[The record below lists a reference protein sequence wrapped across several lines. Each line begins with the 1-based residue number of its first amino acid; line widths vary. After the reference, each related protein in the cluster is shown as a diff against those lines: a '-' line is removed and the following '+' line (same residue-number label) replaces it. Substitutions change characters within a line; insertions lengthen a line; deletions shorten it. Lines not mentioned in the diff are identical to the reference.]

1 MAKKQKVG
9 KEEKKEAKLRK
20 KAEGNTLEAIETKK
34 TVIKSVTAAVCA
46 AAVCIS
52 ANSAVGS
59 YSDAIIAAAN
69 AKANPTSASTGE
81 ADSTEAEYIYDASFE
96 NTDSETVPEEA
107 ASVDGS
113 IAAEDTADNTQADES
128 AADVKTEKSE
138 NSNDP
143 TKFNKAQ
150 VVNYYN
156 TCLKNTYNLPKLT
169 ISKTE
174 DIKIVIDDITPG
186 GDGMVKFGNKVINK
200 YAKATDYTDTF
211 ANGKS
216 TSGGDDAQEFS
227 MHANLDPAGAKT
239 ATVTKKGDGYEI
251 NIAVASEKASLEK
264 RPVYNS
270 QCSNPLDLGAIDL
283 FGLKITQADF
293 NYPGTTL
300 KAVVDSK
307 GRVTSAVTYMPMN
320 GSGAGKLI
328 ISGGATVHGSMTKSA
343 KFSF

>member
-1 MAKKQKVG
+1 MAKKQKLS
-9 KEEKKEAKLRK
+9 KAEKKEAKLQK
-20 KAEGNTLEAIETKK
+20 KAEGSAPEAIETKK

-52 ANSAVGS
+52 ANSAVS
-59 YSDAIIAAAN
+59 NYSDAVVAAAN
-69 AKANPTSASTGE
+69 AKANPTSAS
-81 ADSTEAEYIYDASFE
+81 ADESDNTEAEYTDSVSFE
-96 NTDSETVPEEA
+96 DTGTEAVSEGTESTDEGIPSDEAQQAEKNET
-107 ASVDGS
+107 
-113 IAAEDTADNTQADES
+113 DTKQ
-128 AADVKTEKSE
+128 TEKAD

-143 TKFNKAQ
+143 TKFTKAQ

-174 DIKIVIDDITPG
+174 DIKIVIDDVNPG
-186 GDGMVKFGNKVINK
+186 GDGVVNLGNKIINK
-200 YAKATDYTDTF
+200 YAKATDFTDTF

-216 TSGGDDAQEFS
+216 TTGGDDAQEFS

-251 NIAVASEKASLEK
+251 NIAVASEKATLER

-300 KAVVDSK
+300 RAVVDSK

>member
-1 MAKKQKVG
+1 MSAKKQKLS
-9 KEEKKEAKLRK
+9 KEEKKEAKLQK
-20 KAEGNTLEAIETKK
+20 KAEGNTPEAIETKK
-34 TVIKSVTAAVCA
+34 AVIKSVTAAICA
-46 AAVCIS
+46 AAVCIT

-59 YSDAIIAAAN
+59 YSDALIDA
-69 AKANPTSASTGE
+69 AKAKTNSVSASETE
-81 ADSTEAEYIYDASFE
+81 NAEAEYADDISFE
-96 NTDSETVPEEA
+96 NTDTEAVSEEA
-107 ASVDGS
+107 ENS
-113 IAAEDTADNTQADES
+113 DES
-128 AADVKTEKSE
+128 LPSDEAQQTEEVKPDAQQTEKAAD
-138 NSNDP
+138 SNDP
-143 TKFNKAQ
+143 TKFSKAQ

-174 DIKIVIDDITPG
+174 DIKIVIDDVNPG
-186 GDGMVKFGNKVINK
+186 GDAVVNLGNKIINK

-216 TSGGDDAQEFS
+216 NSGGDDAQEFS

-251 NIAVASEKASLEK
+251 NIAVASEKATLEK